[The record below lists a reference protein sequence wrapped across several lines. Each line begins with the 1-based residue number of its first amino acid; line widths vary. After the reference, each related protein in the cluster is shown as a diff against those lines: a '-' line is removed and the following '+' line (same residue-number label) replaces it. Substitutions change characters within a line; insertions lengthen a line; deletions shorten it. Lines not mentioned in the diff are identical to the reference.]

1 MAKRTTHRSSSGK
14 KLHAVRDAKGR
25 FKDIQTY
32 ERAHR
37 QDIKRKGKKNSKKH
51 PHMPVS
57 IALVG
62 DYEPA
67 VTAHRAIP
75 HALALAGVA
84 LGLAVAP
91 RWISTTQ
98 LARAAA
104 ATLAE
109 CDGVWCVPAS
119 PYHRMDGA
127 LGAIRFAREQRRPF
141 LGTCG
146 GCQHALLE
154 YFRHVLGLA
163 QAEHLESSPGA
174 SIPLIAPLE
183 CALIE
188 CAETVELAPGS
199 RLRALYGHAR
209 VEEQYHCR
217 YGLNPE
223 FEHLLHGGTLRIVG
237 RGAGG
242 AVRAV
247 ELEGHPFYVATL
259 FQPERSAL
267 RGEVHPLIRG
277 FVQAAARR

>member
-1 MAKRTTHRSSSGK
+1 M
-14 KLHAVRDAKGR
+14 LV
-25 FKDIQTY
+25 
-32 ERAHR
+32 
-37 QDIKRKGKKNSKKH
+37 
-51 PHMPVS
+51 P

-62 DYEPA
+62 DHDA
-67 VTAHRAIP
+67 VVTAHQAIP
-75 HALALAGVA
+75 QALALAGAA

-91 RWISTTQ
+91 QWISTTQ
-98 LARAAA
+98 LTQAAPT
-104 ATLAE
+104 TLAAY
-109 CDGVWCVPAS
+109 DGVWCVPAS
-119 PYHRMDGA
+119 PYRSMDGA
-127 LGAIRFAREQRRPF
+127 LSAIRFAREQQRPF

-174 SIPLIAPLE
+174 SIPLIAPLQ

-199 RLRALYGHAR
+199 RLRALYGR
-209 VEEQYHCR
+209 TQVEEQYHCR

-223 FEHLLHGGTLRIVG
+223 FEHLLQGGPLRIVG
-237 RGAGG
+237 RAAGG

-277 FVQAAARR
+277 FVQAAAPR